1 MKSVKTSGFTANGS
15 STSLPSYIFKS
26 SQSHATFVHTLF
38 ALVDPEDS
46 WPLIHRRKVRRISLI
61 DIKESLVFVPSVE
74 KVYKDVSIVKEANTF
89 IPHIKEMCLKRM
101 RISVALDFDV
111 KVIPPLARTP
121 APAYLVFML
130 IRSFSQGPYL
140 TGVGDAFSRLNLGY
154 APLHFPNTS

>member
-89 IPHIKEMCLKRM
+89 IPHIKEMCLKVTWSNHSFFFKGCFGTNLNNDDPGSSFAM
-101 RISVALDFDV
+101 KENEDFCG
-111 KVIPPLARTP
+111 
-121 APAYLVFML
+121 FG
-130 IRSFSQGPYL
+130 F
-140 TGVGDAFSRLNLGY
+140 
-154 APLHFPNTS
+154 